1 MNSHHLHHALA
12 SIQRIHAQFSLLIF
26 TLILATSASSAQT
39 CPPMRRPARMVQ
51 IKRIVFVS
59 ERDHNYEIYIMG
71 EDGRRQRNL
80 TRNSADDMSPR
91 LSPDAT
97 HIVFQTNRDGNN
109 EIYSMKVDGSD
120 LRRLT
125 NNTTEDLAPTWSPDG
140 RRIVFT
146 RQVAPGQAK
155 LFVMNNDGSREAP
168 LTTELAYDSFPSWS
182 PDGRW
187 IAYSSRR
194 GTNTDIFVIR
204 LATCET
210 TRLTDDPAMDTQP
223 RWSPNSL
230 QILFARQT
238 GSDDDVWVMNRDGSR
253 QINVTRDPGAS
264 DLDAVWARSGRVM
277 AFVKNPRGRGL
288 NISMRD
294 VFGGRLT
301 QLTHSNH
308 DIQPDW

>member
-1 MNSHHLHHALA
+1 MNSQHLRQTFA
-12 SIQRIHAQFSLLIF
+12 SKHRGHAQISLAVFSLL
-26 TLILATSASSAQT
+26 LAATAASAQI
-39 CPPMRRPARMVQ
+39 CPPLRRPARMVLT
-51 IKRIVFVS
+51 KKIVFVS
-59 ERDHNYEIYIMG
+59 ERDRNYEIYIMN

-80 TRNSADDMSPR
+80 TRDPADDMSPR
-91 LSPDAT
+91 LSPAAT

-125 NNTTEDLAPTWSPDG
+125 NNSVEDLAPAWSPDG
-140 RRIVFT
+140 RRIVFS
-146 RQVAPGQAK
+146 RDVAAGQAK
-155 LFVMNNDGSREAP
+155 LYVMNADGSGERP
-168 LTTELAYDSFPSWS
+168 LTSEAAYDSFPSWS

-210 TRLTDDPAMDTQP
+210 SRLTNDPAIDTQP

-230 QILFARQT
+230 TILFARQT
-238 GSDDDVWVMNRDGSR
+238 GADDDVWLMNSDGSR
-253 QINVTRDPGAS
+253 QINVTHDPSAS
-264 DLDAVWARSGRVM
+264 DLDAVWARAGRQM

-288 NISMRD
+288 NISIRD
-294 VFGGRLT
+294 VFGGRLW
-301 QLTHSNH
+301 QITHSDH
-308 DIQPDW
+308 DVQPDW